1 LREDKEEILR
11 RIVEVFF
18 FRFVVGKSS
27 RKGDNKRRGFWTRM
41 TSFTTSR
48 EDAKVVTTVM
58 DDEDDD
64 DKRRAHIRATCER
77 SRRYHRPPL
86 IKK

>member
-1 LREDKEEILR
+1 MLLPLI
-11 RIVEVFF
+11 
-18 FRFVVGKSS
+18 FRFVEVKVRKSS

-41 TSFTTSR
+41 TSCTTSR

-58 DDEDDD
+58 DDEDDV
-64 DKRRAHIRATCER
+64 DKRRARIRATCER
-77 SRRYHRPPL
+77 SPPPLPPPL